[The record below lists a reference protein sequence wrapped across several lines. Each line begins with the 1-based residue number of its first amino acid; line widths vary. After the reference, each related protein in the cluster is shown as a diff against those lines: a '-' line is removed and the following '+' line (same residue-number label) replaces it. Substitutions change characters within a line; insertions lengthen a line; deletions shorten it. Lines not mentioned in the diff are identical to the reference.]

1 MNVKLTVP
9 VETMQHVSTI
19 MDPMYVTVQKDGR
32 DMIAK
37 MVMINNVIIKR
48 IPALD
53 VVLCSKKCKE
63 LFK

>member
-37 MVMINNVIIKR
+37 MVMINNNNVIIKR
-48 IPALD
+48 IPA
-53 VVLCSKKCKE
+53 VRRRIM
-63 LFK
+63 

>member
-9 VETMQHVSTI
+9 VKTMQHVSTI

-37 MVMINNVIIKR
+37 MVMINTIM
-48 IPALD
+48 
-53 VVLCSKKCKE
+53 
-63 LFK
+63 

>member
-1 MNVKLTVP
+1 MNVKLTIP

-37 MVMINNVIIKR
+37 MVMINNNNVIIKR
-48 IPALD
+48 IPA
-53 VVLCSKKCKE
+53 VRRRIM
-63 LFK
+63 

>member
-37 MVMINNVIIKR
+37 MVMINTIM
-48 IPALD
+48 
-53 VVLCSKKCKE
+53 
-63 LFK
+63 